1 MRTAERNIWQ
11 LEIQSLEGSILGVI
25 IQWVVPEFRVTPDVP
40 DVRSDVGDWSFWVSL
55 VLKVINYKVDA
66 EGVTV
71 GGESQFGLRRG
82 VGVVCRRYA
91 TVMDGEMSGV
101 ALGRF
106 ITLEQESTNCII
118 ANQNTYVT
126 TNVLININGSDREVR
141 WEIASMVDP
150 HSGFR
155 YPSWSCIFTVRM
167 HRGIYI
173 EPPLVH
179 HPTISTRLVIS
190 FSCTRVQ

>member
-1 MRTAERNIWQ
+1 M
-11 LEIQSLEGSILGVI
+11 
-25 IQWVVPEFRVTPDVP
+25 
-40 DVRSDVGDWSFWVSL
+40 
-55 VLKVINYKVDA
+55 INYKVDA

-106 ITLEQESTNCII
+106 ITLEQESTNWII

-141 WEIASMVDP
+141 
-150 HSGFR
+150 
-155 YPSWSCIFTVRM
+155 
-167 HRGIYI
+167 
-173 EPPLVH
+173 
-179 HPTISTRLVIS
+179 
-190 FSCTRVQ
+190 